1 MQPQFRTPV
10 QRVVYFILP
19 PLWCICPILP
29 PLKSY
34 ICNSLK
40 RNIFIVWWLG
50 TAVYVDLTTILLYNT
65 ITGEWFKLF
74 HAFYR
79 LVIAVQTKNIIT
91 IIVYKTIIRLLLFP
105 FYIKFSYKN
114 NRPILQ
120 QYKAVFIYH

>member
-1 MQPQFRTPV
+1 MV
-10 QRVVYFILP
+10 SRVVYFILSL
-19 PLWCICPILP
+19 LWCICPILP

-114 NRPILQ
+114 NRGVLNWDCIYILCL
-120 QYKAVFIYH
+120 YKILL